1 MSDEDK
7 SSKSE
12 QPTDK
17 RMDQAKN
24 KGQVPRSQEI
34 NSWAMLF
41 GMVMALIYIF
51 PWTMNEIALL
61 NLQFFQT
68 PHTMP
73 MDNDHIRFLF
83 MDVGKSLGLIL
94 TPIFALFVVLGLT
107 VSVLQTGWTF
117 SFEKLE
123 LKLNALSPLTG
134 VKKLVGTSAMVEFVK
149 GLIKFIVVGT
159 LVFAA
164 ALPLLADVELLPGFE
179 LMDIL
184 DRIRDI
190 ALLIVSLT
198 LVIMTVVA
206 ALDFVYQKWKTKDDL
221 KMSKNEV
228 KDENKQSEGDPKVKA
243 RIAQIRMERAQQR
256 IVAATIRA
264 DVVITNPT
272 HFAVALKYDM
282 DTMAAPRLVGKGMDE
297 LAKRMREAAD
307 EHDVP
312 IVENPPLARA
322 IYASVEIDQ
331 DIPPEQYQAVAEVIS
346 YVYRLKGRL
355 PHDGTPL
362 RPPAP
367 FDELDPG
374 DDTLAAASDW

>member
-272 HFAVALKYDM
+272 HFAIALKYELGEM
-282 DTMAAPRLVGKGMDE
+282 DAPVCIAKGVDH
-297 LAKRMREAAD
+297 LAFRIRGVAE

-322 IYASVEIDQ
+322 LYDTVELDQ
-331 DIPPEQYQAVAEVIS
+331 EIPPEHFTAVAEIIG
-346 YVYRLKGRL
+346 YIMRQRGDL
-355 PHDGTPL
+355 PMH
-362 RPPAP
+362 
-367 FDELDPG
+367 
-374 DDTLAAASDW
+374 